1 MNNIIKSTMDFN
13 LKVLSVLLLC
23 LIYLVQ
29 PASAESSGG
38 VLVSSKATSIQG
50 SIQRKDLRRIF
61 LGIRPASKYQ
71 INKPV
76 LNAGNKETYSLFL
89 KNILF
94 LTESG
99 YKRKLVKRVFRQGA
113 DKIKSINSHQQLEQH
128 LLSHPNDI
136 SFMSKQQAE
145 NHPNLKVIQELW

>member
-1 MNNIIKSTMDFN
+1 MNNIIKSKSNFN
-13 LKVLSVLLLC
+13 LPVLTLLC
-23 LIYLVQ
+23 LLF
-29 PASAESSGG
+29 SALPSFADSSSG
-38 VLVSSKATSIQG
+38 VLVSSKASSIQEK
-50 SIQRKDLRRIF
+50 IKRKDLRRIF

-71 INKPV
+71 VAKPV
-76 LNAGNKETYSLFL
+76 LNTTDKNTYALFL

-99 YKRKLVKRVFRQGA
+99 YKRKLIKRVFRQGA
-113 DKIKSINSHQQLEQH
+113 DAIQSIDSHPQLEQH

-145 NHPNLKVIQELW
+145 NHPNLKIIQELW

>member
-1 MNNIIKSTMDFN
+1 MNNIIKSTMSFN
-13 LKVLSVLLLC
+13 LKALSLLL
-23 LIYLVQ
+23 LYLVFSIQ
-29 PASAESSGG
+29 PVAADTSGG
-38 VLVSSKATSIQG
+38 VLVSSKASSIQG
-50 SIQRKDLRRIF
+50 KVQRKDLRRIF

-76 LNAGNKETYSLFL
+76 LNAANKETYALFL

-99 YKRKLVKRVFRQGA
+99 YKRKLIKRVFRQGA
-113 DKIKSINSHQQLEQH
+113 DEIQSIDNIRQLEQH

-145 NHPNLKVIQELW
+145 NYPNLKVIQELW

>member
-1 MNNIIKSTMDFN
+1 MTNIIKSNIYLN
-13 LKVLSVLLLC
+13 LYALAIFLLC
-23 LIYLVQ
+23 LIFSIQ
-29 PASAESSGG
+29 PAVAEQSSG
-38 VLVSSKATSIQG
+38 VLVSSKASSIQG
-50 SIQRKDLRRIF
+50 KILRKDLRRIY

-76 LNAGNKETYSLFL
+76 LNAVNKDTYASFL

-99 YKRKLVKRVFRQGA
+99 YKRKLIKRVFRQGA
-113 DKIKSINSHQQLEQH
+113 DEIQSFDNFQQLEQH

-136 SFMSKQQAE
+136 SFMSKQQAD
-145 NHPNLKVIQELW
+145 NHPNLKIIQELW